1 MSRYFDTVIKAFV
14 DESKVDFNNKERFI
28 EDRETDL
35 QVAKYLLI
43 ISPYSLFIKSI
54 SSWQNSLLT
63 VALNAL
69 VLFCIAKS

>member
-35 QVAKYLLI
+35 QVVRVRNK
-43 ISPYSLFIKSI
+43 
-54 SSWQNSLLT
+54 
-63 VALNAL
+63 
-69 VLFCIAKS
+69 